1 MTLRLILLD
10 RNAVDA
16 VKRCVS
22 GNYVDSSRRRQLEG
36 LDKSRN
42 FVSPILSVIEGQS
55 GKRETEEAIR
65 ATLKKEAE
73 AVGAYFKRARTD
85 SDYFLSD
92 EGAGNF
98 ADVFGNNIEHS
109 WERYIS
115 FVREVHPLLYQ
126 PISSRSKC
134 TVEDQ
139 LFGLARKHG
148 VQVSHP
154 VFLVSLAVLYGHDG
168 ARKTLKPKAV
178 YDSIEQEKRAAYN
191 AVSDLIVISRMGM
204 IRSVLRDDEKRF
216 GYVRFF
222 TFDKGLLSVINATTI
237 VGETALPDG
246 GVSVNATYNRKLF
259 PDLDDAAY
267 ERLLR
272 RLGVIA

>member
-22 GNYVDSSRRRQLEG
+22 GSYVDSIRRRQLEG

-42 FVSPILSVIEGQS
+42 FVTPILSVIEGQS
-55 GKRETEEAIR
+55 GKRETKEAIR
-65 ATLKKEAE
+65 ATLKKEAA
-73 AVGAYFKRARTD
+73 AVGAFFKRARTD

-92 EGAGNF
+92 EVGGNF
-98 ADVFGNNIEHS
+98 ADVFGIHIEHS
-109 WERYIS
+109 WERYIL
-115 FVREVHPLLYQ
+115 FVREVYPLLYQ

-139 LFGLARKHG
+139 LFGLAKKHD

-168 ARKTLKPKAV
+168 ARKTLKPKAG
-178 YDSIEQEKRAAYN
+178 YDSIEQEESAAYN
-191 AVSDLIVISRMGM
+191 AVSDLIVISRIAM

-222 TFDKGLLSVINATTI
+222 TFDKGLLSFINATTI
-237 VGETALPDG
+237 AGETALPDG
-246 GVSVNATYNRKLF
+246 SVSVNVTYNRKLF

-267 ERLLR
+267 ESLIR

>member
-10 RNAVDA
+10 RNAVDT

-22 GNYVDSSRRRQLEG
+22 GGNVDISRRRQLEG
-36 LDKSRN
+36 LDKARN
-42 FVSPILSVIEGQS
+42 FVSPILSIIEGQS

-73 AVGAYFKRARTD
+73 AVGAFFKRAHTD
-85 SDYFLSD
+85 SDYFLS
-92 EGAGNF
+92 GHRAGDF
-98 ADVFGNNIEHS
+98 ADAFGNNIEHS

-115 FVREVHPLLYQ
+115 FVIEIHPLLYQ

-154 VFLVSLAVLYGHDG
+154 VFWVSLAVLYGHDG

-178 YDSIEQEKRAAYN
+178 YDSVEQEERAAYN
-191 AVSDLIVISRMGM
+191 VVSDLIVISRIGM
-204 IRSVLRDDEKRF
+204 IRSVFRDHEKRF
-216 GYVRFF
+216 GFVKFF
-222 TFDKGLLSVINATTI
+222 TFDKGLSSVLNFTKI

-246 GVSVNATYNRKLF
+246 GVSVNITYNRKLF
-259 PDLDDAAY
+259 PNLDDAGY
-267 ERLLR
+267 DRLLR